1 MQRLHSIVGIL
12 LFTAV
17 TQAALAQGNEKRK
30 TVLDGVFTAAQAERG
45 KEAYATHCSTCHMED
60 LGGLSAPALKGEQFI
75 DNWREDSVR
84 SLFTF
89 IRTQMPQ
96 RAAGSLEEKMYVD
109 ILAHILSV
117 NMFPS
122 GSNELSADALGSI
135 DLVGKDGPA
144 PIPKFALIAL
154 VGCLARADGEEW
166 KLDNASAPART
177 RQEKPAAGE
186 AKASAGKPLGTG
198 TFRLVYI
205 DSLRPGFLPES
216 HVGHKLHLPIIAIDN
231 QHLLTDTEITYPRE
245 YRKEAVATKLVT
257 RLMTPGADAYL
268 VISFFQ
274 ARVKKKKTFLFPPI
288 LREEVLRAT
297 PTSGDFVLVYVTSA
311 ATELTD
317 VLKSVRQ
324 RFLCYGFNREGK
336 DGNVEFR
343 KPGLDTFL
351 GDLSTC
357 RAVIAN
363 AGFSLIS
370 EALYLAK
377 PYLAWPVKRQF
388 EQIFNAYYI
397 GKTGYGAY
405 WDDLKKERVESFL
418 YNLDVYRTNLA
429 TYQRQ
434 DNSALFA
441 KLKTLIASNAK

>member
-122 GSNELSADALGSI
+122 GPNELSADALGSI

-186 AKASAGKPLGTG
+186 VKASAGKPLGTG
-198 TFRLVYI
+198 TGRGRRRCPASTPRRRLEPGSRPRRSTRTSELELGRPFPRGRCCRAHRRLVR
-205 DSLRPGFLPES
+205 STRWETCLRKVCEP
-216 HVGHKLHLPIIAIDN
+216 
-231 QHLLTDTEITYPRE
+231 E
-245 YRKEAVATKLVT
+245 YR
-257 RLMTPGADAYL
+257 R
-268 VISFFQ
+268 
-274 ARVKKKKTFLFPPI
+274 TF
-288 LREEVLRAT
+288 
-297 PTSGDFVLVYVTSA
+297 
-311 ATELTD
+311 
-317 VLKSVRQ
+317 
-324 RFLCYGFNREGK
+324 
-336 DGNVEFR
+336 
-343 KPGLDTFL
+343 
-351 GDLSTC
+351 
-357 RAVIAN
+357 
-363 AGFSLIS
+363 
-370 EALYLAK
+370 
-377 PYLAWPVKRQF
+377 
-388 EQIFNAYYI
+388 
-397 GKTGYGAY
+397 
-405 WDDLKKERVESFL
+405 
-418 YNLDVYRTNLA
+418 
-429 TYQRQ
+429 
-434 DNSALFA
+434 
-441 KLKTLIASNAK
+441 

>member
-122 GSNELSADALGSI
+122 GSNELNADALGSI

-166 KLDNASAPART
+166 KLDNASAPARSRCRAAFPQKLSLLRQPVFPAGSGRGRRRCPASTPRRRLEPGSRPRRST
-177 RQEKPAAGE
+177 RTSE
-186 AKASAGKPLGTG
+186 LGRG
-198 TFRLVYI
+198 RLFRRGRCCRAHRHLVR
-205 DSLRPGFLPES
+205 STRWETCLPKVCE
-216 HVGHKLHLPIIAIDN
+216 P
-231 QHLLTDTEITYPRE
+231 E
-245 YRKEAVATKLVT
+245 YRRTFSPQGFRRRAVA
-257 RLMTPGADAYL
+257 
-268 VISFFQ
+268 F
-274 ARVKKKKTFLFPPI
+274 
-288 LREEVLRAT
+288 E
-297 PTSGDFVLVYVTSA
+297 SG
-311 ATELTD
+311 
-317 VLKSVRQ
+317 
-324 RFLCYGFNREGK
+324 
-336 DGNVEFR
+336 
-343 KPGLDTFL
+343 
-351 GDLSTC
+351 
-357 RAVIAN
+357 
-363 AGFSLIS
+363 
-370 EALYLAK
+370 
-377 PYLAWPVKRQF
+377 
-388 EQIFNAYYI
+388 
-397 GKTGYGAY
+397 
-405 WDDLKKERVESFL
+405 
-418 YNLDVYRTNLA
+418 
-429 TYQRQ
+429 
-434 DNSALFA
+434 
-441 KLKTLIASNAK
+441 